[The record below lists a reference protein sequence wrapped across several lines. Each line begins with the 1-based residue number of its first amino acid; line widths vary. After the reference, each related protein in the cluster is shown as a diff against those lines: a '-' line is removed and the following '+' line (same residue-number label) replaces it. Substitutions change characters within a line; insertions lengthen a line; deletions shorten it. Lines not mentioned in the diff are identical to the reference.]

1 MSYKQCNC
9 TGRYPSSVLCVRN
22 FKEILAKHIVSPVRF
37 DKAIQ
42 LMKAEGIKRFIEIGP
57 GKTLTG
63 FIKKDYPE
71 AELYNINNLE
81 TLEKI
86 GEK

>member
-1 MSYKQCNC
+1 MKIIKNIDGKFYSENDN
-9 TGRYPSSVLCVRN
+9 L
-22 FKEILAKHIVSPVRF
+22 KEILVKHIISPVRF

-42 LMKAEGIKRFIEIGP
+42 LMKSEKVERFIEIGP

-71 AELYNINNLE
+71 AELININNLE
-81 TLEKI
+81 SLE
-86 GEK
+86 EFLN